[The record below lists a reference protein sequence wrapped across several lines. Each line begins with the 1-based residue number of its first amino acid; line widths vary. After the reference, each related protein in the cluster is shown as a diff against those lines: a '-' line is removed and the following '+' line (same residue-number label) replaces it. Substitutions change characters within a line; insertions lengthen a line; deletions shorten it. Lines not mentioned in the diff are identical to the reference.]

1 MPPTH
6 SPNSTTG
13 VCIETSFPYQPSH
26 RVVQQNGYSN
36 NNEPPV
42 ELSSS
47 IGSSL
52 RGSQISS
59 IYHSL
64 DNESVL
70 GKTSI
75 SMPTS
80 EATTVQL
87 NRTFINYN
95 DTLSQSNPP
104 SYCNVSSNNAGRKP
118 NNLSLQTTRL
128 KKIYSVVGENI
139 LGMAP
144 LASPESLSEMSSV
157 SSLQNGNGDYTPE
170 DKHLLS
176 EFESQMHTPKIL
188 RRAPKI
194 NAPLSNI
201 DWKTVEEYEKLG
213 QVFFT
218 NQVKVPSNDNL
229 NSSDIMID
237 EIFDYTNFNKRQ
249 FEMYRKHESS
259 KSDNSLDE
267 SNQFRSKSTNFRM
280 SDSAIDHNTTGN
292 EIVGCGTITLSSSGT
307 YASANSSLSG
317 LQIQNN
323 SNSKLMQKMNIF
335 EEEEYFM
342 SRVTPEG
349 VIESH
354 FPVYHDLNDGS
365 EYKANNRG
373 KNNNNCYD
381 ANSNSSSTIGN
392 ESLPLLTNLNERSVT
407 VTSAANFVKRKKY
420 VYPIGGNPVVHGS
433 PSYKVTSSNASP
445 RSSKSSQSLN
455 KNESSV

>member
-1 MPPTH
+1 M
-6 SPNSTTG
+6 
-13 VCIETSFPYQPSH
+13 ETSFPCNLYNRSG
-26 RVVQQNGYSN
+26 QQNITN
-36 NNEPPV
+36 NNESAPPLV
-42 ELSSS
+42 PIDLNSSLA
-47 IGSSL
+47 SSL

-59 IYHSL
+59 IYHSM

-104 SYCNVSSNNAGRKP
+104 SFSNMTTTMGRKP
-118 NNLSLQTTRL
+118 NNLTLNDSRL

-139 LGMAP
+139 IGMAP

-157 SSLQNGNGDYTPE
+157 SSLHNGDYTPE

-201 DWKTVEEYEKLG
+201 DWRTIEEYQTLG

-218 NQVKVPSNDNL
+218 NQAKVPSNDNL
-229 NSSDIMID
+229 NASDIID
-237 EIFDYTNFNKRQ
+237 DTFDYTNFNKHQ

-267 SNQFRSKSTNFRM
+267 TEQFTNNSTKFRM
-280 SDSAIDHNTTGN
+280 SDSAIHHRKFGVHDLETGVGGGTT
-292 EIVGCGTITLSSSGT
+292 TLSSSGT
-307 YASANSSLSG
+307 FASAVSSLSG
-317 LQIQNN
+317 LQNHS
-323 SNSKLMQKMNIF
+323 SNSKLVPKMNVF

-354 FPVYHDLNDGS
+354 FPVYYELNEGP
-365 EYKANNRG
+365 ECKVNNRG
-373 KNNNNCYD
+373 KSNNNCYD
-381 ANSNSSSTIGN
+381 VNSNNSSTIGN
-392 ESLPLLTNLNERSVT
+392 ESLPLLANLNERSVT
-407 VTSAANFVKRKKY
+407 VTSAASFVRRKKY
-420 VYPIGGNPVVHGS
+420 VYPMGGNAAVHGS

-455 KNESSV
+455 KTESSV

>member
-1 MPPTH
+1 M
-6 SPNSTTG
+6 
-13 VCIETSFPYQPSH
+13 ETSFPFNRTGGVHQ
-26 RVVQQNGYSN
+26 N
-36 NNEPPV
+36 NNNDMAPPLIPV
-42 ELSSS
+42 DLNSSLA
-47 IGSSL
+47 SSL

-59 IYHSL
+59 IYHSM

-87 NRTFINYN
+87 NRTFINFN
-95 DTLSQSNPP
+95 DTLSQSNPS
-104 SYCNVSSNNAGRKP
+104 SYTCNTMGNNGGRKP
-118 NNLSLQTTRL
+118 NNLSLNNSRL
-128 KKIYSVVGENI
+128 KKIYSVVGENL

-157 SSLQNGNGDYTPE
+157 SSLQNGNGEYTPE

-201 DWKTVEEYEKLG
+201 DWRTIEEYEKLG

-218 NQVKVPSNDNL
+218 NQAKVPSNDDL
-229 NSSDIMID
+229 NASDIMID
-237 EIFDYTNFNKRQ
+237 DTFDYTNFNKHQ

-267 SNQFRSKSTNFRM
+267 TEQFANNSTKFRM
-280 SDSAIDHNTTGN
+280 SDSAIHHRTFNVNDMETR
-292 EIVGCGTITLSSSGT
+292 VGGGTNTLSSSGT
-307 YASANSSLSG
+307 YASAVSSLSG
-317 LQIQNN
+317 IQNHS
-323 SNSKLMQKMNIF
+323 SNSKLVQKMNVF

-354 FPVYHDLNDGS
+354 FPVYYDLN
-365 EYKANNRG
+365 EAPECKVNNRG
-373 KNNNNCYD
+373 KGSNNCYD
-381 ANSNSSSTIGN
+381 VNSNSSSTIGN
-392 ESLPLLTNLNERSVT
+392 ESLPLLANLNERSVT
-407 VTSAANFVKRKKY
+407 VTSAANFVRRKKY
-420 VYPIGGNPVVHGS
+420 VYPMGGNAAVHGS

-455 KNESSV
+455 KTESSV